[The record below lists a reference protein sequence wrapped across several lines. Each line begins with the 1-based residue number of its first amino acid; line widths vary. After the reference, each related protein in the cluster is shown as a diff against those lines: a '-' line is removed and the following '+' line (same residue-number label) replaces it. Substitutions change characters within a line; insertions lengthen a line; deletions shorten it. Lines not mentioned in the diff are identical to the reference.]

1 MSGRVCY
8 NFASL
13 SLFSNTLSSNVVS
26 EMGEMQ
32 QWLIDMAVFLYAILN
47 IGTALADNFPML
59 VIFCF
64 LIGVAGSVALNNV
77 AGTISDLFGVCG
89 LLPFPSLPHAPGIF
103 THKWHHQLT
112 FCFC

>member
-8 NFASL
+8 DFASL

-26 EMGEMQ
+26 RDGRDAAM
-32 QWLIDMAVFLYAILN
+32 LTDMAVFLYAILN

-89 LLPFPSLPHAPGIF
+89 LASLPFSSPCPWNIH
-103 THKWHHQLT
+103 T
-112 FCFC
+112 